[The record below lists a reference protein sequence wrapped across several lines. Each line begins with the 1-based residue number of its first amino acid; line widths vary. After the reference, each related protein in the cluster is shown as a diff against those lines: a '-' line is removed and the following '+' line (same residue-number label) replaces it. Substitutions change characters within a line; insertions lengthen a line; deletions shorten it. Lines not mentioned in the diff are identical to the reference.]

1 MFVQG
6 EKKLGVFCIQIFC
19 SKKVTKKKQKK
30 NFKLTNLAE
39 SDLYF
44 FVYVFRETNSCIFF
58 YLFILLFGSFVFH
71 YIKTLLF

>member
-6 EKKLGVFCIQIFC
+6 EKKLGVFCIQIFY
-19 SKKVTKKKQKK
+19 SKKVKKK

-44 FVYVFRETNSCIFF
+44 FVYVFR
-58 YLFILLFGSFVFH
+58 
-71 YIKTLLF
+71 